1 MELAVLKDRYSDLLN
16 RYTGPAKKIIV
27 SFHGEMDQDRVS
39 MLSYTAEHQLET
51 QGARR
56 STIKKTFN
64 ILIELLQNVLLHSAS
79 QEIGKPFYFVLAEN
93 MEDYVAICANVV
105 TAEAA
110 RKIQETL
117 DEIKKMNE
125 KQLKNHYIEVL
136 SNDQYS
142 AKGGAGLGLI
152 TVALKCNNNFT
163 FNCIPLDEKVSLF
176 EMTSIISDK

>member
-1 MELAVLKDRYSDLLN
+1 MEITVLENRYSDLLN
-16 RYTGPAKKIIV
+16 RYTGPGKRIIV

-39 MLSYTAEHQLET
+39 MLTYTAEHQLET

-56 STIKKTFN
+56 TTIKKIFN

-79 QEIGKPFYFVLAEN
+79 PDLGKPFYFVLAEN
-93 MEDYVAICANVV
+93 IEDYVAICANVV
-105 TAEAA
+105 SNDAA
-110 RKIQETL
+110 KKIQETL
-117 DEIKKMNE
+117 DDIKKMNE
-125 KQLKNHYIEVL
+125 KQLKSHYLEVL
-136 SNDQYS
+136 SNDHYS

-176 EMTSIISDK
+176 EMTSLISDK

>member
-1 MELAVLKDRYSDLLN
+1 MELEILKDRYSSLLN
-16 RYTGPAKKIIV
+16 RYTGPTRKVVV

-56 STIKKTFN
+56 TSIKKIFN
-64 ILIELLQNVLLHSAS
+64 ILIELLQNVLLHSATP
-79 QEIGKPFYFVLAEN
+79 EIGKPFYFVLAEN
-93 MEDYVAICANVV
+93 MDEYVAICANVV
-105 TAEAA
+105 NKEAA
-110 RKIQETL
+110 KKIESTL
-117 DEIKKMNE
+117 NEIKKMNE
-125 KQLKNHYIEVL
+125 KQLKNHYLEVL

-163 FNCIPLDEKVSLF
+163 FECIPVNDKVSLF
-176 EMTSIISDK
+176 EITALILDK

>member
-1 MELAVLKDRYSDLLN
+1 MNLAVLENRYSDLLN
-16 RYTGPAKKIIV
+16 RYTGPGKRIIV
-27 SFHGEMDQDRVS
+27 SYHGEMDQDRVS

-79 QEIGKPFYFVLAEN
+79 PTHGKPFYFVLAEN
-93 MEDYVAICANVV
+93 MQDYVAICANVV
-105 TAEAA
+105 SNQAA
-110 RKIQETL
+110 KKIQETL
-117 DEIKKMNE
+117 DDIKKMNE
-125 KQLKNHYIEVL
+125 RQLKNHYMEVL

-163 FNCIPLDEKVSLF
+163 FNCIPLDEQVSLF
-176 EMTSIISDK
+176 EMTAIISDK